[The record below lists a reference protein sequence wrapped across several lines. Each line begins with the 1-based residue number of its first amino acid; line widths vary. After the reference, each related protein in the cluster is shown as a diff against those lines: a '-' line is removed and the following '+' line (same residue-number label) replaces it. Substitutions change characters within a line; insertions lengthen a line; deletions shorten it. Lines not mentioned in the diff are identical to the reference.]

1 MTTQIPVSNQNVTL
15 LSSNG
20 PAIQTASVNVPPLA
34 PGSNNQLTVTATG
47 IQTWEAFYP
56 GTATVPANVFLQM
69 EQSVTIDT
77 GRPDQYALQYIGW
90 NNAGTNDLQ
99 ITFRIMRIDV
109 LYDKSPPPDVG
120 WEQDLLV
127 NVLLVTQGI
136 QTG

>member
-1 MTTQIPVSNQNVTL
+1 MTIQIPVSNQNVTL

-69 EQSVTIDT
+69 EQGVTIDT
-77 GRPDQYALQYIGW
+77 GRPDQYVLQYIGW
-90 NNAGTNDLQ
+90 TNAGTNDLQ

-127 NVLLVTQGI
+127 NVLLLTQGI

>member
-1 MTTQIPVSNQNVTL
+1 MDTQIPVDNQNVTL

-20 PAIQTASVNVPPLA
+20 PAIQTASVAVPPLA

-69 EQSVTIDT
+69 GQDVNDDT
-77 GRPDQYALQYIGW
+77 GQPNQYALQYVEW
-90 NNAGTNDLQ
+90 TNAGSNDLQ

-109 LYDKSPPPDVG
+109 LYDTSPPPDVG
-120 WEQDLLV
+120 WEQYLRVNILL
-127 NVLLVTQGI
+127 LTQGI

>member
-1 MTTQIPVSNQNVTL
+1 MAAQIPADNQNITL

-20 PAIQTASVNVPPLA
+20 PAIQTANVVVPPLA

-56 GTATVPANVFLQM
+56 GTATVPANVFLQIG
-69 EQSVTIDT
+69 QDVNFDS

-90 NNAGTNDLQ
+90 NNAGPNDLQ
-99 ITFRIMRIDV
+99 IIFRILRIDV
-109 LYDKSPPPDVG
+109 LYDKSPPPDIG

-127 NVLLVTQGI
+127 NILLLTQGV

>member
-1 MTTQIPVSNQNVTL
+1 MAAQIPADNQNITL

-20 PAIQTASVNVPPLA
+20 PAIQTANVVVPPLA
-34 PGSNNQLTVTATG
+34 PGSKNQLTVTATG

-56 GTATVPANVFLQM
+56 GTATVPANVFLQIG
-69 EQSVTIDT
+69 QDVNFDS

-90 NNAGTNDLQ
+90 TNVGTNDLQ

-127 NVLLVTQGI
+127 NVLLLTQGI

>member
-69 EQSVTIDT
+69 EQGVTIDT

-90 NNAGTNDLQ
+90 TNAGTNDLQ

-120 WEQDLLV
+120 WEQDLVV
-127 NVLLVTQGI
+127 NVLLLTQGI

>member
-1 MTTQIPVSNQNVTL
+1 MTIQIPVSNQNVTL
-15 LSSNG
+15 LLSNG
-20 PAIQTASVNVPPLA
+20 PAIQTANVNVPPLA

-69 EQSVTIDT
+69 EQGVTIDT

-90 NNAGTNDLQ
+90 TNVGTNDLQ

-127 NVLLVTQGI
+127 NVLLLTQGI